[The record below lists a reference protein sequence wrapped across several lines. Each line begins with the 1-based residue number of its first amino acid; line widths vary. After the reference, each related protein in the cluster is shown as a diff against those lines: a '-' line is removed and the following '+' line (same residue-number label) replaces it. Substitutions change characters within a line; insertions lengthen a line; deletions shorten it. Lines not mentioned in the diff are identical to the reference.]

1 MADRQK
7 GGIQHGRPA
16 LLMQKFMKKPDF
28 HKYANRNKIGA
39 NYVLKALLGLCIL
52 LSLAYLLSELFRTF
66 VQQHQPVH

>member
-1 MADRQK
+1 
-7 GGIQHGRPA
+7 
-16 LLMQKFMKKPDF
+16 MQKFMKKPDF